1 MNIASTDQGRTRGV
15 VLTILAMLCFAAN
28 SVLCRLALGPH
39 LIDPASFTTVR
50 VVSAA
55 AVLTIIVGL
64 SGRPLANLTVPNWKS
79 IGALFAYL
87 VFFSFAYTRLTTG
100 TGALIL
106 FGAVQLT
113 MFGVALYQG
122 ERFPMLSWL
131 GLIIA
136 FAGLV
141 YLVLPGLAAPDPLGA
156 VDMAIAGI
164 AWGIFSLL
172 ARGIEFPAEAN
183 ASNFLYCVPLVALV
197 SVGTSGSFDVTPAG
211 LGLAAASGI
220 VASGIGYTIWY
231 AALRYLSGTKAAT
244 VQLSVPAIAAFGGV
258 LLLSEPVTARLVVAS
273 CALLGGV
280 AIVISRRSSSQAR
293 KVEVPQKSGAI

>member
-1 MNIASTDQGRTRGV
+1 MNTASTDQGRARGV
-15 VLTILAMLCFAAN
+15 VLTVLAMLCFAAN

-39 LIDPASFTTVR
+39 LIDPASFTAVR

-55 AVLTIIVGL
+55 AVLAIIVAL
-64 SGRPLANLTVPNWKS
+64 SGRPLARVAVPRWKS
-79 IGALFAYL
+79 IGALLAYL

-106 FGAVQLT
+106 FGTVQLT
-113 MFGVALYQG
+113 MFAVALYQG
-122 ERFPMLSWL
+122 ERFPVLSWL
-131 GLIIA
+131 GLGLA
-136 FAGLV
+136 FAGLI
-141 YLVLPGLAAPDPLGA
+141 YLVLPGLAAPDPRGA
-156 VDMAIAGI
+156 VYMAIAGI
-164 AWGIFSLL
+164 AWGLFSLL
-172 ARGIEFPAEAN
+172 ARGVEYPAEAN

-197 SVGTSGSFDVTPAG
+197 SVVTSDSFDVTPSG
-211 LGLAAASGI
+211 LALAAASGI

-273 CALLGGV
+273 CALLGGA
-280 AIVISRRSSSQAR
+280 AIVIGRRAP
-293 KVEVPQKSGAI
+293 PQPAKAGALPKSGVA

>member
-1 MNIASTDQGRTRGV
+1 MNVASTEQGAGRGV
-15 VLTILAMLCFAAN
+15 VLTVLAMLCFAAN

-39 LIDPASFTTVR
+39 LIDPASFTAVR
-50 VVSAA
+50 VISAA
-55 AVLTIIVGL
+55 IVLAIIVAL
-64 SGRPLANLTVPNWKS
+64 SGRPLANIAVPNWKAN
-79 IGALFAYL
+79 GALFAYL

-113 MFGVALYQG
+113 MFAVALYQG
-122 ERFPMLSWL
+122 ERFPLLSWL
-131 GLIIA
+131 GLSIA
-136 FAGLV
+136 FAGLI

-156 VDMAIAGI
+156 VFMAIAGI

-172 ARGIEFPAEAN
+172 ARGIQFPAEAN

-197 SVGTSGSFDVTPAG
+197 SAGTSDSFDVTPAG
-211 LGLAAASGI
+211 LGLATASGVI
-220 VASGIGYTIWY
+220 ASGIGYTIWY

-258 LLLSEPVTARLVVAS
+258 LLLSEPVTARLVVAT

-280 AIVISRRSSSQAR
+280 AIVISRRSPPQAAKIQTPR
-293 KVEVPQKSGAI
+293 ETGAI